1 MFISSRAF
9 GGGVSS
15 ICGKRESA
23 LTRWRLDHAGQRN
36 HDEGSRPIV
45 RVGLSSGTEDRD
57 RENTMQVT
65 MKDRVAV
72 VTGGSKGLGLAV
84 ARQFAA
90 SGAKVAILARG
101 AADLKAARELLAKD
115 GLEVRD
121 YACDVAKAADI
132 AKAYEKITADLG
144 PVDILVN
151 NAGTARTMAF
161 ENISDEAWQEDLDLK
176 LFAAIRFS
184 RLVWPGMKARKW
196 GRIINV
202 LNTYAKAP
210 AAASAPTSVSRAA
223 GMALTKVMA
232 GEGGEHNILV
242 NAMLVGLIMSD
253 QWVKRHAA
261 QAPDTDFEVFAKN
274 LAKGTPLG
282 RIGTAEE
289 FANLACFLAS
299 DQGSF
304 ITGTA
309 INVDGGRSPVV

>member
-1 MFISSRAF
+1 
-9 GGGVSS
+9 
-15 ICGKRESA
+15 
-23 LTRWRLDHAGQRN
+23 
-36 HDEGSRPIV
+36 
-45 RVGLSSGTEDRD
+45 
-57 RENTMQVT
+57 
-65 MKDRVAV
+65 
-72 VTGGSKGLGLAV
+72 
-84 ARQFAA
+84 
-90 SGAKVAILARG
+90 
-101 AADLKAARELLAKD
+101 
-115 GLEVRD
+115 
-121 YACDVAKAADI
+121 
-132 AKAYEKITADLG
+132 
-144 PVDILVN
+144 
-151 NAGTARTMAF
+151 MAF

-210 AAASAPTSVSRAA
+210 AGSSAPTSVSRAA

-232 GEGGEHNILV
+232 SEGGEHNILV

>member
-1 MFISSRAF
+1 
-9 GGGVSS
+9 
-15 ICGKRESA
+15 
-23 LTRWRLDHAGQRN
+23 
-36 HDEGSRPIV
+36 
-45 RVGLSSGTEDRD
+45 
-57 RENTMQVT
+57 MQVT
-65 MKDRVAV
+65 MNNRVAAI
-72 VTGGSKGLGLAV
+72 TGGSKGLGLAM

-101 AADLKAARELLAKD
+101 AADLTAAREQLAKD
-115 GLEVRD
+115 GIAVRD
-121 YACDVAKAADI
+121 YVCDVSSASDI
-132 AKAYEKITADLG
+132 AKTYKKIVADLG
-144 PVDILVN
+144 PVDILIN

-202 LNTYAKAP
+202 LNTFAKAP
-210 AAASAPTSVSRAA
+210 AGNSAPTSVSRAA

-232 GEGGEHNILV
+232 NEGGEHNILV

-261 QAPDTDFEVFAKN
+261 TAPGSDFEVFAKN

-299 DQGSF
+299 DQGSY

>member
-1 MFISSRAF
+1 
-9 GGGVSS
+9 
-15 ICGKRESA
+15 
-23 LTRWRLDHAGQRN
+23 
-36 HDEGSRPIV
+36 
-45 RVGLSSGTEDRD
+45 
-57 RENTMQVT
+57 MQVT

-72 VTGGSKGLGLAV
+72 VTGGSKGIGLAV

-121 YACDVAKAADI
+121 YVCDVSKASDI
-132 AKAYEKITADLG
+132 AKAHEKIVADLG

-210 AAASAPTSVSRAA
+210 AASSAPTSVSRAA

-253 QWVKRHAA
+253 QWVQAARRAGAGHGFRGVCQKPRQGHAA
-261 QAPDTDFEVFAKN
+261 WGASARRRNSPTWPVSSPPSRDRSSPAPRSMSMAAVRRWCSGLQHRGFILRDA
-274 LAKGTPLG
+274 
-282 RIGTAEE
+282 
-289 FANLACFLAS
+289 AS
-299 DQGSF
+299 RLLSDRRGP
-304 ITGTA
+304 G
-309 INVDGGRSPVV
+309 

>member
-1 MFISSRAF
+1 MMALPAD
-9 GGGVSS
+9 
-15 ICGKRESA
+15 IC
-23 LTRWRLDHAGQRN
+23 
-36 HDEGSRPIV
+36 I
-45 RVGLSSGTEDRD
+45 GLPCGTEDRD
-57 RENTMQVT
+57 RESNMQVT
-65 MKDRVAV
+65 MNNRVAV
-72 VTGGSKGLGLAV
+72 ITGGSKGLGYAM
-84 ARQFAA
+84 AKQFAA
-90 SGAKVAILARG
+90 SGARVAILARG
-101 AADLKAARELLAKD
+101 AADLTAAREQLARD
-115 GLEVRD
+115 GIAVRD
-121 YACDVAKAADI
+121 YVCDVSSASDI
-132 AKAYEKITADLG
+132 AKAHDRIVADLG
-144 PVDILVN
+144 PVDILIN

-202 LNTYAKAP
+202 LNTFAKAP
-210 AAASAPTSVSRAA
+210 AGNSAPTSVSRAA

-232 GEGGEHNILV
+232 NEGGEHNILI

-261 QAPDTDFEVFAKN
+261 TAPGSDFEVFAKN

-299 DQGSF
+299 DQGSY